1 MPYSTNPV
9 ISTNR
14 INQRGPAYLNA
25 LIARVQ
31 AQATRLADTA
41 ARFMALGGG
50 WPQGCTTPLWR
61 ECVMEDVPAPV
72 RVTEAK

>member
-1 MPYSTNPV
+1 
-9 ISTNR
+9 
-14 INQRGPAYLNA
+14 

-31 AQATRLADTA
+31 AQATRLAGTA
-41 ARFMALGGG
+41 ALFMALGGG
-50 WPQGCTTPLWR
+50 WPQACTSSLWR